1 MQTICEKEVLV
12 FDYEVLKHWWCVVF
26 KNPGGQR
33 IIMTSDDFKIT
44 DKYDLIIKSIL
55 VGFNIK
61 NYDLKILSAIMNNYP
76 PERVF
81 ELSNNI
87 TNIDSTL

>member
-1 MQTICEKEVLV
+1 
-12 FDYEVLKHWWCVVF
+12 
-26 KNPGGQR
+26 
-33 IIMTSDDFKIT
+33 MTSDDFKIT

-87 TNIDSTL
+87 INEQEDVLNNIAF